1 MEYRDNLNNGKN
13 NLNGEESLNNP
24 QLGFY
29 NYNRFIMLSRIM
41 NNTSCYN
48 LNNGNMLRELMVK
61 IGLEEGVIVEALLD
75 SGTTGLIMS

>member
-1 MEYRDNLNNGKN
+1 M
-13 NLNGEESLNNP
+13 LNNP

-48 LNNGNMLRELMVK
+48 LNNGNMLREVIVK

-75 SGTTGLIMS
+75 SGTTGLMIS

>member
-1 MEYRDNLNNGKN
+1 M
-13 NLNGEESLNNP
+13 LNNP

-29 NYNRFIMLSRIM
+29 NYNRFIMLSRVM
-41 NNTSCYN
+41 NNISCCN